1 MKVRYL
7 LAMTVALSVSATAF
21 AADDKAAKVK
31 TAEEKA
37 AEEKAAEKK
46 AAEEKIMALFQ
57 DGNCNNCHAV
67 ESKTVGPSLI
77 SVADKYRDDK
87 EAQSKLEKKVRSGG
101 VGSWGVLPMPG
112 TRQNF
117 SDESIKILVTWILE
131 QKKKPTEE
139 PKAAEKSD
147 TKTDKKTDQKA
158 K

>member
-7 LAMTVALSVSATAF
+7 LAMTVALSLSATAF
-21 AADDKAAKVK
+21 AADDKAAKEK

-37 AEEKAAEKK
+37 AE
-46 AAEEKIMALFQ
+46 KILALFQ

-101 VGSWGVLPMPG
+101 VGTWGVLPMPG

-131 QKKKPTEE
+131 QKKKPIEE
-139 PKAAEKSD
+139 PKADQKSD

>member
-21 AADDKAAKVK
+21 AADDKAAGD
-31 TAEEKA
+31 
-37 AEEKAAEKK
+37 
-46 AAEEKIMALFQ
+46 KIKELFQ

-87 EAQSKLEKKVRSGG
+87 EAQSKLEKKIRSGG
-101 VGSWGVLPMPG
+101 AGSWGVLPMPG
-112 TRQNF
+112 TRQSF
-117 SDESIKILVTWILE
+117 SDESIKVLVTWILE
-131 QKKKPTEE
+131 QKVKPKEE
-139 PKAAEKSD
+139 PKAVQKSD
-147 TKTDKKTDQKA
+147 TKTGKKTDQKA

>member
-21 AADDKAAKVK
+21 AADDKAAKEK

-37 AEEKAAEKK
+37 AE
-46 AAEEKIMALFQ
+46 KILALFQ

-101 VGSWGVLPMPG
+101 VGTWGVLPMPG

-131 QKKKPTEE
+131 QKKKPIEE
-139 PKAAEKSD
+139 PKADQKSD

>member
-1 MKVRYL
+1 MKFRYL

-21 AADDKAAKVK
+21 AADDKAAKEK

-37 AEEKAAEKK
+37 AE
-46 AAEEKIMALFQ
+46 KILELFQ
-57 DGNCNNCHAV
+57 EGNCNNCHAV

-101 VGSWGVLPMPG
+101 VGTWGVLPMPG

-117 SDESIKILVTWILE
+117 SDESIKVLVTWILQ

-139 PKAAEKSD
+139 PKADQKSD

>member
-21 AADDKAAKVK
+21 AADDKAAKEK

-37 AEEKAAEKK
+37 AE
-46 AAEEKIMALFQ
+46 KILELFQ

-101 VGSWGVLPMPG
+101 VGTWGVLPMPG

-139 PKAAEKSD
+139 PKADQKSD

>member
-7 LAMTVALSVSATAF
+7 LAMTVALSVSATTF
-21 AADDKAAKVK
+21 AADDKAAKDK

-37 AEEKAAEKK
+37 AEKKAAEKK

-87 EAQSKLEKKVRSGG
+87 EAQSMLEKKVRSGG

-131 QKKKPTEE
+131 QKKKPAEE

>member
-21 AADDKAAKVK
+21 AADDKAAKEK

-37 AEEKAAEKK
+37 AE
-46 AAEEKIMALFQ
+46 KILELFQ

-101 VGSWGVLPMPG
+101 AGTWGVLPMPG

-117 SDESIKILVTWILE
+117 SDESIKVLVTWILQ

>member
-21 AADDKAAKVK
+21 AADDKAAKDK

-37 AEEKAAEKK
+37 AEEK
-46 AAEEKIMALFQ
+46 ILALFQ

-87 EAQSKLEKKVRSGG
+87 EAQSILEKKVRSGG
-101 VGSWGVLPMPG
+101 VGTWGVLPMPG

-117 SDESIKILVTWILE
+117 SDESIKVLVTWILE
-131 QKKKPTEE
+131 QKKKPKDE
-139 PKAAEKSD
+139 PKADQKSD

>member
-21 AADDKAAKVK
+21 AADDKVAKEK

-37 AEEKAAEKK
+37 AE
-46 AAEEKIMALFQ
+46 KILELFQ

-101 VGSWGVLPMPG
+101 VGTWGVLPMPG

-131 QKKKPTEE
+131 QKKKPAEE
-139 PKAAEKSD
+139 PKTDQKSD
-147 TKTDKKTDQKA
+147 TKTDKKTDQKV

>member
-21 AADDKAAKVK
+21 AADDKAAKEK

-37 AEEKAAEKK
+37 AE
-46 AAEEKIMALFQ
+46 KILELFQ

-101 VGSWGVLPMPG
+101 VGTWGVLPMPG

-117 SDESIKILVTWILE
+117 SDESIKVLVTWILE
-131 QKKKPTEE
+131 QKKKPIEE
-139 PKAAEKSD
+139 PKADQKSD

>member
-1 MKVRYL
+1 MKVRNL
-7 LAMTVALSVSATAF
+7 LAMIVALSVSATAF
-21 AADDKAAKVK
+21 AADEKVAKEK

-37 AEEKAAEKK
+37 AE
-46 AAEEKIMALFQ
+46 KILELFQ

-101 VGSWGVLPMPG
+101 VGTWGVLPMPG

-117 SDESIKILVTWILE
+117 SDENIKILVTWILE
-131 QKKKPTEE
+131 QKRKPAEE
-139 PKAAEKSD
+139 PKADQKSD

>member
-21 AADDKAAKVK
+21 AADDKAAKEK

-37 AEEKAAEKK
+37 AE
-46 AAEEKIMALFQ
+46 KILELFQ

-101 VGSWGVLPMPG
+101 AGTWGVLPMPG

>member
-7 LAMTVALSVSATAF
+7 LAMTVALSLSATAF
-21 AADDKAAKVK
+21 AADDKAAKEK

-37 AEEKAAEKK
+37 AE
-46 AAEEKIMALFQ
+46 KILELFQ

-101 VGSWGVLPMPG
+101 VGTWGVLPMPG

-131 QKKKPTEE
+131 QKKKPAEE
-139 PKAAEKSD
+139 PKADQKSD

>member
-21 AADDKAAKVK
+21 AADDKAAKD
-31 TAEEKA
+31 KA
-37 AEEKAAEKK
+37 AEEK

-57 DGNCNNCHAV
+57 DGNCNNCHTV
-67 ESKTVGPSLI
+67 ESKTIGPSLI

-131 QKKKPTEE
+131 QKKKPTDE
-139 PKAAEKSD
+139 PKTDQKSD

>member
-21 AADDKAAKVK
+21 AADEKVAKEK

-37 AEEKAAEKK
+37 AE
-46 AAEEKIMALFQ
+46 KILELFQ
-57 DGNCNNCHAV
+57 DGNCNNCHAI

-101 VGSWGVLPMPG
+101 VGAWGVLPMPG

-131 QKKKPTEE
+131 QKRKPAEE
-139 PKAAEKSD
+139 PKADQKSD

>member
-7 LAMTVALSVSATAF
+7 LAMTVALSVSATTF
-21 AADDKAAKVK
+21 AADDKAAKEK

-37 AEEKAAEKK
+37 AE
-46 AAEEKIMALFQ
+46 KILALFQ

-87 EAQSKLEKKVRSGG
+87 EAQSMLEKKVRSGG

-131 QKKKPTEE
+131 QKKKPAEE

-147 TKTDKKTDQKA
+147 TKTDKKTDQKP